1 MVNMIPCPLTG
12 NLKLSRQ
19 MLPCI
24 FNFFIVFQM
33 SFCAS
38 WILSYFRQ
46 SRRCFLFIYIQ
57 INLT

>member
-1 MVNMIPCPLTG
+1 MVNMIPRPLTG

-33 SFCAS
+33 SFCVS

-46 SRRCFLFIYIQ
+46 S
-57 INLT
+57 